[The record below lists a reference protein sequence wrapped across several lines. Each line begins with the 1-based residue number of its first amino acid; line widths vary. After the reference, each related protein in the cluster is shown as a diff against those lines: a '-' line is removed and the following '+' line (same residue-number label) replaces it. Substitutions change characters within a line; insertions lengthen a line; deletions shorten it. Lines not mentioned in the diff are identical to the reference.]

1 MIVHTGSVLTHVGYR
16 TGMHR
21 VQLSMMTAINPRY
34 PCVDKIGSFGV
45 EPFSVPVIN
54 DSYN

>member
-1 MIVHTGSVLTHVGYR
+1 
-16 TGMHR
+16 MHR